1 MCGAQNLGALRKPVA
16 PTLAWCLGWWWSGGD
31 ETGPVSPHLNM
42 LPMFLDAGFSF
53 FFQVFSDLFLAVL
66 GLCCCMD
73 SSGCREWGSS
83 PVAVCGLL
91 AVAASLVVEH
101 GLSAVRLRLQS
112 LQ

>member
-53 FFQVFSDLFLAVL
+53 FFKFLVTYFW
-66 GLCCCMD
+66 LCWV
-73 SSGCREWGSS
+73 S
-83 PVAVCGLL
+83 
-91 AVAASLVVEH
+91 VAAWTPLVAESGAPLQWQCVGFSLWR
-101 GLSAVRLRLQS
+101 RLLLWS
-112 LQ
+112 TGSVL

>member
-1 MCGAQNLGALRKPVA
+1 MEPTRGSLGVCGAQNLGALRKPVA

-53 FFQVFSDLFLAVL
+53 FQIFSDLFLAVL

-73 SSGCREWGSS
+73 SSLAAESGAPLQWQCGFSWWRLLLWSTGSV
-83 PVAVCGLL
+83 P
-91 AVAASLVVEH
+91 
-101 GLSAVRLRLQS
+101 
-112 LQ
+112 